1 MQGNELG
8 EGDTEREGK
17 EWACVLGSRL
27 QRGRAELQCS
37 HSACG
42 TASRASGA
50 RNYAGSAAQ
59 GRMLLTEML
68 SPLHLRTPASHS
80 VIVCSLPFTSTQTL
94 NPASS
99 HSEAALQTH
108 SLPSAGKRSERGL
121 MAPGG
126 GGGGQAYPL

>member
-1 MQGNELG
+1 MGLRAWKPTGLAVQSFSSATAP
-8 EGDTEREGK
+8 EGR
-17 EWACVLGSRL
+17 
-27 QRGRAELQCS
+27 RA
-37 HSACG
+37 G
-42 TASRASGA
+42 T
-50 RNYAGSAAQ
+50 YAASAAQ
-59 GRMLLTEML
+59 GRMLVTEML

-108 SLPSAGKRSERGL
+108 SLPSAGKRSKRGL

-126 GGGGQAYPL
+126 GGGAQAHPIQSYASGDWRATGVPVTH